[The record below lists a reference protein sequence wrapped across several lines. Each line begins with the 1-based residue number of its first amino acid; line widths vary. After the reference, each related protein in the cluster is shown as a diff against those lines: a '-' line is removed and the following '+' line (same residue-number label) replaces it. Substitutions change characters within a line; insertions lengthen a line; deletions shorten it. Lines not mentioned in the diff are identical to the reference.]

1 MLNSKSPF
9 GDTFSFVVNERDES
23 DEINKFCQNNRQTVV
38 IQGLGFVGSA
48 MVGALAI
55 TKDKHGLPL
64 YNVIGVDLGDE
75 ENYWKIG
82 LVNQGRPPV
91 KSSDRKLQDAFSFG
105 RKSRNLMASFSSH
118 AYSVADIIVVDI
130 HLDVKKAELGNT
142 SSYEFSYAI
151 YEKALSQVASACK
164 EDALVII
171 ETTVPPGTTE
181 NVVYPLFKKIFAKRG
196 LNIKKLKLAHSYE
209 RVMPGPNYLDSIT
222 NFYRVFS
229 GIDDESKEAAKKF
242 LKSFINTTEFPLSEM
257 SKPTSS
263 EMAKVLENSYRAMNI
278 AFISEWGRYAQNAGV
293 DLYEIIDAI
302 RVRPT
307 HKNIMWPGFG
317 VGGYCL
323 TKDSLLADWSMQNL
337 FGNSDGLKNTLKAI
351 EINDMMP
358 RDTVNLIKSK
368 VGSLSGRTITLM
380 GISYLNDVADTRY
393 SPAYLF
399 TQICKKEGA
408 EMIFHDPVVD
418 LWEEM
423 NLKPITDLSKLALK
437 SHDIVVFTVRHKEYL
452 ELSAEQMCEY
462 FPNAIIF
469 VDAFNIIDA
478 VKAEKLQVL
487 GKIVIGIGKGNL
499 CKI

>member
-9 GDTFSFVVNERDES
+9 GETFSFSINEETEKS
-23 DEINKFCQNNRQTVV
+23 AINKFCQNNRQTVV
-38 IQGLGFVGSA
+38 VQGLGFVGSA

-55 TKDKHGLPL
+55 TKNNQGLPL

-75 ENYWKIG
+75 QNYWKIG
-82 LVNQGRPPV
+82 LVNQGKPPV
-91 KSSDRKLQDAFSFG
+91 KSTDCNLQDAFIYG
-105 RKSRNLMASFSSH
+105 KKSGNLMASFSSS

-130 HLDVKKAELGNT
+130 HLDIVKAELGNT
-142 SSYEFSYAI
+142 SSYEFSYEI
-151 YEKALSQVASACK
+151 YKKALAQIASVCK
-164 EDALVII
+164 EDVLLLI

-181 NVVYPLFKKIFAKRG
+181 NIVYPLFQENFVKRG
-196 LNIKKLKLAHSYE
+196 LDIKKLKLAHSYE
-209 RVMPGPNYLDSIT
+209 RVMPGSNYLDSIT

-242 LKSFINTTEFPLSEM
+242 LKTFINTSQYPLSEM

-278 AFISEWGRYAQNAGV
+278 AFINEWGIYAQDAGV

-323 TKDSLLADWSMQNL
+323 TKDSLLADWSMKNL
-337 FGNSDGLKNTLKAI
+337 YGNSDGLKNTLKAI

-358 RDTVNLIKSK
+358 KDTVRLIKSK
-368 VGSLSGRTITLM
+368 VDSLSGRTITLM

-423 NLKPITDLSKLALK
+423 KLKPISDLPELALK
-437 SHDIVVFTVRHKEYL
+437 SHDIVVFSVRHKEYL

-462 FPNAIIF
+462 FPNARVF

-478 VKAEKLQVL
+478 VKAQKLQVF

-499 CKI
+499 FKN

>member
-1 MLNSKSPF
+1 
-9 GDTFSFVVNERDES
+9 
-23 DEINKFCQNNRQTVV
+23 
-38 IQGLGFVGSA
+38 
-48 MVGALAI
+48 
-55 TKDKHGLPL
+55 
-64 YNVIGVDLGDE
+64 
-75 ENYWKIG
+75 
-82 LVNQGRPPV
+82 
-91 KSSDRKLQDAFSFG
+91 
-105 RKSRNLMASFSSH
+105 
-118 AYSVADIIVVDI
+118 
-130 HLDVKKAELGNT
+130 
-142 SSYEFSYAI
+142 
-151 YEKALSQVASACK
+151 
-164 EDALVII
+164 
-171 ETTVPPGTTE
+171 
-181 NVVYPLFKKIFAKRG
+181 
-196 LNIKKLKLAHSYE
+196 
-209 RVMPGPNYLDSIT
+209 
-222 NFYRVFS
+222 
-229 GIDDESKEAAKKF
+229 
-242 LKSFINTTEFPLSEM
+242 M

-278 AFISEWGRYAQNAGV
+278 AFISEWGRYAQDAGV
-293 DLYEIIDAI
+293 DLYEIIDSI

-358 RDTVNLIKSK
+358 KDTIRLIKSK

-423 NLKPITDLSKLALK
+423 NLQPITDFSKLALK

-462 FPNAIIF
+462 FPFARIF

-478 VKAEKLQVL
+478 VKAEKLQAF

-499 CKI
+499 CKN